1 MYYLDVS
8 LILPSNPNSVVSAVY
23 LKKNIFQSVKQL
35 FGEEGT
41 KYTVDILKYNPEEHR
56 FILRCTDDC
65 YVRLRAALTV
75 AGTYEGEP
83 CNYLVHRATAN
94 LLSFSSDK
102 GKDTIIFASKEDHA
116 TPSKVDLPQPE
127 PSPGLLLSNG
137 EINWNCPCLG
147 GMATGPCG
155 LEFREAFS
163 CYHYSTA
170 EPKGSDCYDAFKTMQ
185 TCMIQ
190 YPALYGK
197 RGDSMDDLEDET
209 DLMDDHKKNLESD
222 NKVYELESDVKEVPD
237 TPSIKK
243 GIERTNVK

>member
-1 MYYLDVS
+1 MP
-8 LILPSNPNSVVSAVY
+8 LIR
-23 LKKNIFQSVKQL
+23 K
-35 FGEEGT
+35 E
-41 KYTVDILKYNPEEHR
+41 
-56 FILRCTDDC
+56 
-65 YVRLRAALTV
+65 
-75 AGTYEGEP
+75 
-83 CNYLVHRATAN
+83 
-94 LLSFSSDK
+94 

-197 RGDSMDDLEDET
+197 RGDSMDELEDET
-209 DLMDDHKKNLESD
+209 DLMDDHKKNLGSD
-222 NKVYELESDVKEVPD
+222 TKVYELESEVKEVPD